1 MQIYG
6 PTHLHGSQ
14 GIRAPHTTQP
24 TKPSAP
30 ASASQPIQDELQLSD
45 TAQTLDSQN
54 GLSGIRMDRV
64 NEIRAQIADGSY
76 ETAEK
81 MNIALDRLLDEIG

>member
-14 GIRAPHTTQP
+14 GIRAPHT